1 MFTGIVEEIGTI
13 KEIIRSSRAIRLS
26 ITCSRIMD
34 DVNIGDSIAV
44 NGICLTVN
52 YASVIGRFFV
62 LLVLIIT
69 TLT

>member
-13 KEIIRSSRAIRLS
+13 KEIIQGSKSIRLS

-44 NGICLTVN
+44 NGEIMR
-52 YASVIGRFFV
+52 SFS
-62 LLVLIIT
+62 
-69 TLT
+69 